1 VEPRHG
7 PLVDL
12 PRGCGLVSY
21 RMLPETKSNRTSRP
35 DVIMA
40 YRTLSGYCLGTWLRR
55 ARLCSGLGTDWQ
67 TCHRPLFSHQD
78 GTRWDSSY
86 FRTTYVYPSLRQQQ
100 AAGDS
105 YLRAFNGSPG
115 NSIEENIWSLHC
127 YRRGARS
134 HVSRGGLYG
143 KHRFRRAREPQVYE
157 HARWRRKRSG
167 ERIDVIYREWTLHD
181 RVQITLCC
189 H

>member
-1 VEPRHG
+1 
-7 PLVDL
+7 
-12 PRGCGLVSY
+12 
-21 RMLPETKSNRTSRP
+21 MLPETKSNRTSRP

-105 YLRAFNGSPG
+105 YLQAFNGSPG
-115 NSIEENIWSLHC
+115 NSIEEKFGPFTAT
-127 YRRGARS
+127 GAAPAPMFPAVGS
-134 HVSRGGLYG
+134 TASIASAGPANHKYTSMLVGAASVLVNG
-143 KHRFRRAREPQVYE
+143 
-157 HARWRRKRSG
+157 
-167 ERIDVIYREWTLHD
+167 
-181 RVQITLCC
+181 
-189 H
+189 